1 METIKNILK
10 LTGLG
15 YLIIFVTGFFS
26 NFFVLENLIVSGNSA
41 ATLNNII
48 ENELLFRWAIV
59 SFILMVIFDLLLAW
73 TLYLL
78 LKEVNQKLSLL
89 AAWLRLVNATMFG
102 LALYNLVSVLQ
113 LTVNPE
119 YSKVLELSQL
129 QTQVTLYLEAFNST
143 WLIGLIFFGIHLLL
157 LGYLI
162 VKSNYIPKF
171 IGILL
176 FVAGVGYLVDSF
188 ANFLLRNYSSYK
200 DIFELIVILPGV
212 IGEFSFTIWLLIK
225 GFFGKK
231 KQLIIKST
239 KHSFKEEF

>member
-1 METIKNILK
+1 MSLK
-10 LTGLG
+10 
-15 YLIIFVTGFFS
+15 Y
-26 NFFVLENLIVSGNSA
+26 
-41 ATLNNII
+41 
-48 ENELLFRWAIV
+48 
-59 SFILMVIFDLLLAW
+59 IFDLLLSW

-119 YSKVLELSQL
+119 YSIVLELSQL
-129 QTQVTLYLEAFNST
+129 QTQVTLYLEAFNCT

-200 DIFELIVILPGV
+200 DIFQLIVILPGV
-212 IGEFSFTIWLLIK
+212 TGEFSFTIWLLIK

-231 KQLIIKST
+231 KQLIIK
-239 KHSFKEEF
+239 